1 MNGLTS
7 SLIDSAI
14 QCWTCPIFDRLFQIV
29 SLAATYIYDNF
40 AKLCLMLLVALFAL
54 YVSNAWMKNMQDG
67 MSDPFFKKSIQ
78 KVFLNS
84 IVVVGLLGAGV
95 TLPRTVST
103 LIFQPIAS
111 VTTVYT
117 QSIIQLDTEQVDA
130 KVPYTPQP
138 MEEEGFFSPEL
149 RDKILLLMRTTITQ
163 FQSYIKLGV
172 AVMDNAFTWNA
183 LMGVGNLLKHIMLF
197 FIGFYLSWGFLKLFF
212 RYCCRF
218 ADAIVAMAFFAF
230 FFPLSLMTMAF
241 TGAEHV
247 PNWIKKLGSG
257 VGINQIKNLVNSIVS
272 LGSIVITYTIIMVV
286 IAKFFSA
293 SDVSVN
299 DLMHAITTGEL
310 YSADLN
316 TENLESMT
324 LMSCSILIYVLNY
337 IYDQSKAIT
346 KMILDAF
353 GVAEKTEYGE
363 QVADAVMGL
372 TKNAVNTVANV
383 ANIVLKKENK
393 DDKEGK

>member
-1 MNGLTS
+1 MNEWTS
-7 SLIDSAI
+7 SLIDNSI
-14 QCWTCPIFDRLFQIV
+14 QCWSCPIFDRLFQIV
-29 SLAATYIYDNF
+29 SLAAAYIYDNF
-40 AKLCLMLLVALFAL
+40 AKLCLMLLIALFAL
-54 YVSNAWMKNMQDG
+54 YVSNAWMKNMQKG
-67 MSDPFFKKSIQ
+67 MDDLFFKKSIQ

-95 TLPRTVST
+95 TLPRMVST
-103 LIFQPIAS
+103 LIFEPIAS

-117 QSIIQLDTEQVDA
+117 QNIIQLDTVQVEE
-130 KVPYTPQP
+130 KVPYTPKE
-138 MEEEGFFSPEL
+138 MTDDSFFRPEL
-149 RDKILLLMRTTITQ
+149 RNKILLLMQTTITQ
-163 FQSYIKLGV
+163 FQSYIKLGI
-172 AVMDNAFTWNA
+172 AVVDNAFSWKA
-183 LMGVGNLLKHIMLF
+183 LTGIGSLLKHIMLF
-197 FIGFYLSWGFLKLFF
+197 FIGFYLSWGFIKLFF

-247 PNWIKKLGSG
+247 PEWIKKLGSG

-299 DLMHAITTGEL
+299 DLMNAITTGEL
-310 YSADLN
+310 YNADLN

-363 QVADAVMGL
+363 QVADAIMGL
-372 TKNAVNTVANV
+372 TKNAVGAVTNTAK
-383 ANIVLKKENK
+383 IVLKKD